1 MLPAILA
8 QIGLPILTRVV
19 SSGLSAIDDP
29 AAKAASKAL
38 GDVGDALAG
47 DRVPLEQLA
56 AANRHVEAMARLSV
70 ERETG
75 VLAQIN
81 ETMRTEARSEDAY
94 VRRWRPTFGYA
105 VAVTWTVQMAGLT
118 YAVVM
123 TPKHAGEI
131 LAAMTHLS
139 VIWSV
144 ALSVLGIN
152 VAKRSQDKAVAAGR
166 TPAPSLV
173 QRLTAPILGGSEPAG
188 GAQAANAAPAVAPQ
202 GPPGPPGGR

>member
-1 MLPAILA
+1 LLPAILA

-38 GDVGDALAG
+38 GEIGDALDG
-47 DRVPLEQLA
+47 GRVQPEQLA
-56 AANRHVEAMARLSV
+56 AANRHVEAMTRLSV

-152 VAKRSQDKAVAAGR
+152 VAKRSQDKAVAVGR
-166 TPAPSLV
+166 KPAPSLV
-173 QRLTAPILGGSEPAG
+173 ERLTAPLLGDAETAG
-188 GAQAANAAPAVAPQ
+188 GARAANASSPVASQ
-202 GPPGPPGGR
+202 PPGPPGGR